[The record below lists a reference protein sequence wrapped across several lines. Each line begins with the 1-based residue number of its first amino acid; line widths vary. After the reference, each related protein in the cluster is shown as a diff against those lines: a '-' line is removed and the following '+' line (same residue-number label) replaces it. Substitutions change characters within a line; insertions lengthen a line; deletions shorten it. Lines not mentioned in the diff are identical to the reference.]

1 MIASVVQEEK
11 PKKLEFLVEYQPRE
25 QDARVVMA
33 CAVNTLS
40 ELYRIIYRM
49 AGAELAIGTYHHF
62 IAHQTL
68 PNGDVIE
75 YNGAGEFTKAIRNA
89 KEKEPHAPPSSTDG
103 WKQKMEDWLGSG
115 RLTDVNR
122 EPLLSKGGMKRKL
135 YRVLKINE
143 AGWRQSN
150 EHTVS

>member
-1 MIASVVQEEK
+1 MIASVVIEDK

-25 QDARVVMA
+25 QDAKVVMA
-33 CAVNTLS
+33 CAVNTLA

-62 IAHQTL
+62 VAHQTL

-75 YNGAGEFTKAIRNA
+75 YNGAGEFTKAIRED
-89 KEKEPHAPPSSTDG
+89 KKSDPHAPPSSADG
-103 WKQKMEDWLGSG
+103 WKQKMEDWLG
-115 RLTDVNR
+115 RKELTDVNR
-122 EPLLSKGGMKRKL
+122 TPLLAKGGMKRKL
-135 YRVLKINE
+135 YSVLKINE
-143 AGWRQSN
+143 AGWRQTN